1 MTDLIISGK
10 ILEQTQM
17 SPEEF
22 LIELAVYLYDKEILS
37 MGKAKE
43 VAKLDLISFQRELS
57 KREVDIKYD
66 YNDFL
71 VDMKNLESM
80 G

>member
-1 MTDLIISGK
+1 MTDLIIPGE

-17 SPEEF
+17 SPDEF

-37 MGKAKE
+37 IGKAKGL
-43 VAKLDLISFQRELS
+43 AKMDLISFQKELS

-66 YNDFL
+66 YDDFL
-71 VDMKNLESM
+71 VDMKNLESLD
-80 G
+80 

>member
-1 MTDLIISGK
+1 MTDLIIPGE

-17 SPEEF
+17 SPDEF

-37 MGKAKE
+37 IGKAKE
-43 VAKLDLISFQRELS
+43 LAKRDLISFQKELS

-66 YNDFL
+66 YDDFL
-71 VDMKNLESM
+71 VDMKNLESLD
-80 G
+80 